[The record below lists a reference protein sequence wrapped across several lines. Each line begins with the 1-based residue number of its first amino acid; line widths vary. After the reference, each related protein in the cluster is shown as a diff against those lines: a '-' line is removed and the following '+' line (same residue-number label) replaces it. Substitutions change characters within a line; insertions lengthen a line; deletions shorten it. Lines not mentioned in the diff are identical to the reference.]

1 MHVIRD
7 EFDLETLA
15 DTELAGLISER
26 IEEASAY
33 VERFS
38 ELVFFVVVEPGD
50 GMEAVAAAIGFS
62 LLENRFDGTACGC
75 KGFTPSWD
83 VLEEHAA
90 FYELVYVLGD
100 DGSGVTVLVSKS
112 EGVSADLLSMCREF
126 APLRSD
132 T

>member
-7 EFDLETLA
+7 EFDLKKVA
-15 DTELAGLISER
+15 DTELVGLISQR
-26 IEEASAY
+26 IEEASEY

-38 ELVFFVVVEPGD
+38 ELVFFVVVAPGD
-50 GMEAVAAAIGFS
+50 GMESVATAIGFTP
-62 LLENRFDGTACGC
+62 LVNRFNGTAYGC
-75 KGFTPSWD
+75 AGFTPSWD
-83 VLEEHAA
+83 VLEEHAG
-90 FYELVYVLGD
+90 FYELVYVFGD

-126 APLRSD
+126 APLRTD